1 MSTASHS
8 ETVNAERAAR
18 PAWVW
23 LALAAVLV
31 SLGAVALWSVVNG
44 RLPFVP
50 PAFHGVLMQSPQ
62 PVTNFTLT
70 AHTGEEVSLNDFR
83 GQVVLLYF
91 GYTFCPDACPATMNE
106 LKTMREALG
115 DRADRVQVLMVSV
128 DPERDTPEA
137 LGDYLAH
144 FDDSFL
150 GLTGSEE
157 QILAAATPLGVYYA
171 RNEGS
176 AATGYLVDHTTSLVA
191 VDKDGYLRLIYSHGT
206 PGEDIAEDM
215 RYLTR

>member
-1 MSTASHS
+1 MRWGGAL
-8 ETVNAERAAR
+8 V
-18 PAWVW
+18 
-23 LALAAVLV
+23 LLAAVV
-31 SLGAVALWSVVNG
+31 GWSIING

-50 PAFHGVLMQSPQ
+50 PSFHGVLMQSPQ
-62 PVTNFTLT
+62 PVTDFTLT
-70 AHTGEEVSLNDFR
+70 AHTGEEVHLKDFR

-115 DRADRVQVLMVSV
+115 ERADRVQVLMVSV

-137 LGDYLAH
+137 LAAYLGH

-157 QILAAATPLGVYYA
+157 QILAAATPLGVYYSK
-171 RNEGS
+171 NEGS

-191 VDKDGYLRLIYSHGT
+191 VDQDGYLRLIYSHGT
-206 PGEDIAEDM
+206 AGEDIAEDM